1 MLLDAEDHGAVATG
15 IRRIVEA
22 EPDRGLADLHVWR
35 VGRASR
41 ACIVSLVTHT
51 PQPVENYRQRLAG
64 IAGLDHVT
72 IGIDHCRRCG
82 ASWRRPASADN
93 GASNGVWCSGAIQ
106 SIVTLFLHTG
116 RTSMHAVN
124 VRQLKSNPSVALREA
139 KNGPVVVF
147 NRDTPDAVL
156 VGIEQLGI
164 ATLPQVRSALAVS
177 LFRSGDISAAT
188 AAKVAQV
195 PLADMLSLLS
205 DLGIPLYGGTPA
217 DAAQEIETGA
227 RWLATQS

>member
-1 MLLDAEDHGAVATG
+1 
-15 IRRIVEA
+15 
-22 EPDRGLADLHVWR
+22 
-35 VGRASR
+35 
-41 ACIVSLVTHT
+41 
-51 PQPVENYRQRLAG
+51 
-64 IAGLDHVT
+64 
-72 IGIDHCRRCG
+72 
-82 ASWRRPASADN
+82 
-93 GASNGVWCSGAIQ
+93 
-106 SIVTLFLHTG
+106 
-116 RTSMHAVN
+116 MHAVN